1 MGDSL
6 GSDNVFE
13 YGEVLLDAGVG
24 AFLLHSGDVA
34 SLEVDDAAVVAGL
47 VHLVEEFGCGVE
59 IIGFLCGDGFH
70 LLIY

>member
-24 AFLLHSGDVA
+24 ALLLHGGDVA
-34 SLEVDDAAVVAGL
+34 SLEVNDAAVVAGL
-47 VHLVEEFGCGVE
+47 VHLVEEFCCGVE
-59 IIGFLCGDGFH
+59 IIGFLSGDGFH